1 MSDAVPLPP
10 QPNLDQYRKLAKDL
24 KHACESPDPAAVR
37 EWALRW
43 TQTLARLR
51 AEIVAAAD
59 ERSIAREAERLDRR
73 WREWRQSATNT
84 ETCRLTD
91 AQFFIA
97 REHGFA
103 SWPKFVAHLDGLT
116 REASPVSTFEAA
128 ADAIVDGD
136 APTLA
141 KLLRDHPEVV
151 HERSTRDH
159 RSTLLHYVSA
169 NGVEDFRQKTP
180 KNIVEITT
188 MLLDA
193 GADVN
198 AESDA
203 YAGGSTTLGL
213 VATSIHPEQAGV
225 QIPLLDLLITR
236 GSRLDQPSAAG
247 NGHSV
252 LAGCFANG
260 QPEAARYLASRGAP
274 LDLESAA
281 ALGDLEFVRGSVDEH
296 GNVKPP
302 ADARQL
308 KSAFVNACGY
318 GAENVVRFLLER
330 GIEPRTDPDVRSS
343 LPWAMY
349 GGRIDIIKLLLQQ
362 GVDVNGRYERAQV
375 RPLELALGLWARSED
390 EDRET
395 YYEIVKLLVAHSGS
409 VDPAWFK
416 QDERRREI
424 AEKVRRDPRMLNAL
438 GAEVAA
444 AFLSM

>member
-24 KHACESPDPAAVR
+24 KHACESTDPAAVH
-37 EWALRW
+37 EWAIRW
-43 TQTLARLR
+43 IHTLARLR
-51 AEIVAAAD
+51 GETMTAAHQ
-59 ERSIAREAERLDRR
+59 RSIAREAERLDRR
-73 WREWRQSATNT
+73 WRDWRQSATNT

-103 SWPKFVAHLDGLT
+103 SWPKFVAHLDALT
-116 REASPVSTFEAA
+116 REASPVSAFEAA

-136 APTLA
+136 AATLA
-141 KLLRDHPEVV
+141 TLLRKHPQLV

-180 KNIVEITT
+180 KNIIEMTT
-188 MLLDA
+188 ILLDA

-225 QIPLLDLLITR
+225 QIPLLDLLIRR

-247 NGHSV
+247 NAHSV

-274 LDLESAA
+274 IDLESAA
-281 ALGDLEFVRGSVDEH
+281 ALGDLGFVRGCLDEH

-302 ADARQL
+302 AHQRQL

-330 GIEPRTDPDVRSS
+330 GINPRTDPDVRSS
-343 LPWAMY
+343 LPWAIY
-349 GGRIDIIKLLLQQ
+349 GRRIDMVKLLLQH
-362 GVDVNGRYERAQV
+362 GVEVNGRYERAQV
-375 RPLELALGLWARSED
+375 RPLELVLSLWARSDD
-390 EDRET
+390 EDRQR
-395 YYEIVKLLVAHSGS
+395 YYDIVKVLVAHGGS
-409 VDPAWFK
+409 VDPEWFK
-416 QDERRREI
+416 QDDRRREI
-424 AEKVRRDPRMLNAL
+424 AETVRRDPRILDAL
-438 GAEVAA
+438 GEEVASV
-444 AFLSM
+444 FRQP